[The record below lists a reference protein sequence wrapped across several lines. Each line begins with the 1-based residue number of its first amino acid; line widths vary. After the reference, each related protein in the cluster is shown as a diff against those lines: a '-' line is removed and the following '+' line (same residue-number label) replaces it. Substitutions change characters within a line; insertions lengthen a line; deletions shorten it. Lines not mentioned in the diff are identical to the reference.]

1 MKVLIT
7 GGCGKCATVLK
18 RLQMDKVFMDISPPV
33 DSMKDEQF
41 LQGDIRDTQFLLK
54 SMIDCTVVIHLAGST
69 DPEQPWEQNLEHNIL
84 GTQTVLKTAAKLGID
99 KVIYGSSNHVVGM
112 YEIENRP
119 CIYEPGHTIRV
130 DKSALIRPDSF
141 YGVSKASCETLGRF
155 YAENG
160 GPKFYAIRIGAVR
173 TKDDDHPYAYAENG
187 VREGKWTRGSDE
199 YEMQVKRLKAIWQ
212 SRRDFLQMVER
223 CIHYEGPVFD
233 LFYGLSNNSTRWLD
247 IEYAKEVLGYSPR
260 DKSDSWEKPPED
272 IKRDRR

>member
-99 KVIYGSSNHVVGM
+99 KVMWRIELSVNCCSRAVARVVFLPVRTDAL
-112 YEIENRP
+112 RP
-119 CIYEPGHTIRV
+119 I
-130 DKSALIRPDSF
+130 AA
-141 YGVSKASCETLGRF
+141 ASGATSCSVL
-155 YAENG
+155 
-160 GPKFYAIRIGAVR
+160 GPKIIRAAVANSNLIFR
-173 TKDDDHPYAYAENG
+173 
-187 VREGKWTRGSDE
+187 
-199 YEMQVKRLKAIWQ
+199 
-212 SRRDFLQMVER
+212 SR
-223 CIHYEGPVFD
+223 
-233 LFYGLSNNSTRWLD
+233 
-247 IEYAKEVLGYSPR
+247 
-260 DKSDSWEKPPED
+260 
-272 IKRDRR
+272 